1 MKLLIVEDDTLLQQ
15 GLYKGLTSEGYIC
28 EVANS
33 IATAQSQLLAS
44 HFDLMIV
51 DLGLPDGFGV
61 DIIRFCKIKK
71 FEIAILI
78 LTARDTINDR
88 VEGLDCGADDYLIKP
103 FALEELLAR
112 LRAILRRNQGLTENI
127 IQKPPFT
134 LNLKTNEI
142 LLEDHLL
149 PLTQKEYLVLSKLIL
164 KSGQKVSREQLQ
176 NGLYDWD
183 SDPSS
188 NVLEVYIHSL
198 RKKMGKDLIRTN
210 RGFGYQLV
218 ID

>member
-1 MKLLIVEDDTLLQQ
+1 MKVLIIEDDLLLQQ
-15 GLYKGLTSEGYIC
+15 GLYKGLISEGYIC
-28 EVANS
+28 EVAHS
-33 IATAQSQLLAS
+33 VATAKS
-44 HFDLMIV
+44 HLTSSNFDLMIV
-51 DLGLPDGFGV
+51 DLGLPDGLGF
-61 DIIRFCKIKK
+61 DIIRFCKINKI
-71 FEIAILI
+71 EPAILI
-78 LTARDTINDR
+78 LTARDTVNDR

-112 LRAILRRNQGLTENI
+112 LRAILRRNQGIAENI
-127 IQKPPFT
+127 ITRSFFT

-142 LLEDHLL
+142 LLKDCLL

-164 KSGQKVSREQLQ
+164 KSGQKVSRAQLQ

-198 RKKMGKDLIRTN
+198 RKKIGKDLIRTN

-218 ID
+218 IE

>member
-33 IATAQSQLLAS
+33 IATAQAQLNTF

-71 FEIAILI
+71 IETAILI